1 MLGADAARDFQRLQS
16 VLLIAQGRSFAE
28 VVRITCAD
36 RRSIY
41 RWVRKYLSSHR
52 VEDLADRPRSGRPSA
67 SGAIPDECIRR
78 ELARSPTGLGYSA
91 TTWTVKSLAEHLSR
105 TYGRPIS
112 GRTLRRRLRAMG
124 LRWKRLRYVY
134 STKDP
139 HRAQKKG
146 RSSAA

>member
-41 RWVRKYLSSHR
+41 RWVRRYLCSHR
-52 VEDLADRPRSGRPSA
+52 AEDLAERPRSGRPSA
-67 SGAIPDECIRR
+67 SGTIPDACIRR
-78 ELARSPTGLGYSA
+78 ELARSPTELGYSA
-91 TTWTVKSLAEHLSR
+91 TTWTVNLLAEHLSR
-105 TYGRPIS
+105 TCGRPIS

-124 LRWKRLRYVY
+124 LRWKRPRYVY